1 MDAAARP
8 EPGQIMSPTRHIK
21 VEAPDES
28 LALANSACHSSPP
41 RSRLPP
47 SVSSPPFSHRR
58 NYPSSTQHY
67 GKASKINN
75 LSREL
80 WETRK
85 EISTAKE
92 RERRLQKEI
101 EKLTGS
107 KMSKLEENEFLQER
121 SESTISF
128 TYISS
133 NIVDKIVE

>member
-1 MDAAARP
+1 M
-8 EPGQIMSPTRHIK
+8 
-21 VEAPDES
+21 
-28 LALANSACHSSPP
+28 L
-41 RSRLPP
+41 
-47 SVSSPPFSHRR
+47 
-58 NYPSSTQHY
+58 HY

-121 SESTISF
+121 SESIISF